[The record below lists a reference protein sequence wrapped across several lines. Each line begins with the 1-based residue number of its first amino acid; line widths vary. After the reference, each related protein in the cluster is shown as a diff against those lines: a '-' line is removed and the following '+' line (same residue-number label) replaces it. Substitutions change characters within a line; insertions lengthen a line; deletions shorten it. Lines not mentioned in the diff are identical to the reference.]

1 MRALFTTNG
10 TPVWYARGTYF
21 IGFDRDTVTLY
32 KGQPG
37 GVLWFQPTVV
47 KHYDLRRGDVPE
59 GKLNVIDDG
68 KPRSSEADADAYVE
82 ALKDEA
88 ATLGG
93 GPVTTVVGVPGATVT
108 P

>member
-1 MRALFTTNG
+1 MGAVDEDESTGVAAEFYDIEEWKDQRTAG
-10 TPVWYARGTYF
+10 
-21 IGFDRDTVTLY
+21 RD
-32 KGQPG
+32 
-37 GVLWFQPTVV
+37 
-47 KHYDLRRGDVPE
+47 
-59 GKLNVIDDG
+59 VIDDG